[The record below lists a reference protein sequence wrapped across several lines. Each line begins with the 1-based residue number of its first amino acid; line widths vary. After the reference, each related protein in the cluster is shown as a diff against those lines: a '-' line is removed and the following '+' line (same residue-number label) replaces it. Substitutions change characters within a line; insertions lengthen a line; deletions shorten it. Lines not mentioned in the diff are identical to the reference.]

1 VTTTKARYDD
11 IAEWYDRYNEDAAQ
25 LNAVEL
31 TALLGPGEGLC
42 LDLGCGTGQYLD
54 AIRQTGRVP
63 IGLDYS
69 AAQLRLAA
77 ARGSRLVQAD
87 AAALPCADASFS
99 TVVIMWVSTDVDD
112 FAAVLR
118 EAARVLRPGGLL
130 VFFGVHPCFNGPCIE
145 PRPDGA
151 TVVHPNYRQ
160 AGWHQQAPW
169 WAPGGIRSKT
179 GMRHVPLA
187 DLINGFLEAGLT
199 INRAA
204 EPRPDRAVPFAFA
217 IRAHR

>member
-1 VTTTKARYDD
+1 MTATKARYDT
-11 IAEWYDRYNEDAAQ
+11 IAEWYDQHNETAAQ

-42 LDLGCGTGQYLD
+42 LDLGCGTGQYLA
-54 AIRQTGRVP
+54 AIRETGRVP

-77 ARGSRLVQAD
+77 RRGSRLVQAD
-87 AAALPCADASFS
+87 AAAQPWADATFG

-112 FAAVLR
+112 FAVILR

-130 VFFGVHPCFNGPCIE
+130 VFYGVHSCFNGPCVE
-145 PRPDGA
+145 PRPDGS
-151 TVVHPNYRQ
+151 TVVHPTYRQ
-160 AGWHQQAPW
+160 AGWHRQAPW
-169 WAPGGIRSKT
+169 WKPDGIRSKT
-179 GMRHVPLA
+179 GVRHVPLA

-199 INRAA
+199 INRVA
-204 EPRPDRAVPFAFA
+204 EPRPDQAVPFTFA
-217 IRAHR
+217 VRAQR